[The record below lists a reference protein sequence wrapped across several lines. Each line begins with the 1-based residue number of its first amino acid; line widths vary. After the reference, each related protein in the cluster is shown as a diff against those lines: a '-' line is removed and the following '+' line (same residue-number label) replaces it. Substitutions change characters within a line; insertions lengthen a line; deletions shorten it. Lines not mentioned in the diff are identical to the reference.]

1 MNRYIPM
8 EILSQAVLIFS
19 FWDNPPTDF
28 ILKMKKYLMDRKS
41 LIDPDVY
48 NKLKEFYADYGNL
61 KI

>member
-1 MNRYIPM
+1 M